1 MKKILNYMLKS
12 KFTLAISL
20 LCAILSVFA
29 SLSAPIIIGKTID
42 LMVVPGADTLNKV
55 IKSLVILIVIYGS
68 GAIIT
73 WVLTYLT
80 NSIAYKTANSIR
92 NDLFDKINK
101 LPIKFFDNSS
111 HGDTISRFINDV
123 DAVTDGMIEGVS
135 TILTGI
141 ITLIGAVFF
150 MWNINYIMAIVV
162 LLSSPFVYFV
172 ARFITINSQKMFKE
186 QAKELGSLNGYIEEM
201 ITGHKT
207 VKAFNYQDTTVNNF
221 KDINS
226 RLYDVG
232 VKSQFYGALA
242 NPSTRLVNNI
252 TFSIIG
258 IVGSII
264 AMKGII
270 TVGDISSFLIYSSL
284 FGKPINEIT
293 SVLAQIQSAV
303 ASINR
308 VYFVFEQTEE
318 EPDSKNAEII
328 DSCEGEVEFRNVSFS
343 YNKGKRIIDD
353 LSFKVKPGTRVAI
366 VGKTGCG
373 KTTLVNLLMRFYNT
387 DDGEIL
393 IDGKTIMNVTRQ
405 SLRHNFGMVLQET
418 YVFTDT
424 IANNISYGHREF
436 VIEKI
441 EEAAKKTGAHS
452 FIRRLPK
459 GYNTVVSGAGGS
471 LSKGQEQLLTISRV
485 MLIDPPM
492 LILDEA
498 TSNIDTRLE
507 IKIQDAFEKIMKGRT
522 SFVIA
527 HRLSTIKE
535 ADIIFM
541 MDSGKIIEKGSHDEL
556 LAADGAYK
564 KLYYSQFAGQET

>member
-20 LCAILSVFA
+20 LCAILSVLA

-42 LMVVPGADTLNKV
+42 LMVLPGDDTLNKV
-55 IKSLVILIVIYGS
+55 IKSLIILILIYVS

-73 WVLTYLT
+73 WILTYLT

-150 MWNINYIMAIVV
+150 MWKINYIMAIVV

-264 AMKGII
+264 AIKGII

-308 VYFVFEQTEE
+308 VYFVFEQTED
-318 EPDSKNAEII
+318 EPDSKDAEII
-328 DSCEGEVEFRNVSFS
+328 DNCKGEVEFRNVSFS
-343 YNKGKRIIDD
+343 YNKGKKIIDD

-373 KTTLVNLLMRFYNT
+373 KTTLVNLLMRFYNP
-387 DDGEIL
+387 DNGEIL
-393 IDGKTIMNVTRQ
+393 IDGKNIMNVTRQ

-424 IANNISYGHREF
+424 ISNNISYGHKDF
-436 VIEKI
+436 AIEKI

-507 IKIQDAFEKIMKGRT
+507 IKIQDAFEKIMKGKT

-564 KLYYSQFAGQET
+564 KLYYSQFAGQEI